1 MDRWRAEEHMPWG
14 RLRRTMTQANL
25 RRHIGATPLRILD
38 AGGGNGLDSIPLAAA
53 GHHVTIVDYS
63 AAMLAEA
70 ARNATAAQAQERVM
84 TRQAE
89 LLALPE
95 LFAQPCF
102 DLVLCHNVLQYVDD
116 VPALLSTVATPL
128 HAGGLLSIMSVNRYA
143 IPYRAAFFR
152 DDLAEAYEKID
163 ARNEPAVLFGTR
175 MNEYAAEEIAAMLP
189 AAGFVA
195 IQDYGIRC
203 MCDYWGD
210 NERKSDPT
218 IFAQL
223 EQLELALSDRHP
235 YKLLARY
242 FQLVARKESDT
253 RPMRRTKRSRASFS
267 RPSTGTTARR

>member
-1 MDRWRAEEHMPWG
+1 MPTTASVFDTSIERWRAEEHQPWG
-14 RLRRTMTQANL
+14 RLRRTVTQANL
-25 RRHIGATPLRILD
+25 REHIDTAPLHILD

-70 ARNATAAQAQERVM
+70 AHNAAAAQSQERLV
-84 TRQAE
+84 TRQAD

-95 LFAQPCF
+95 LFAEPCF

-116 VPALLSTVATPL
+116 VPALLKLVSAPL
-128 HAGGLLSIMSVNRYA
+128 RSGGLLSIMSVNRYA
-143 IPYRAAFFR
+143 IAYRAAFFR

-163 ARNEPAVLFGTR
+163 ARTEPAVLFGTR
-175 MNEYAAEEIAAMLP
+175 MDEYAAEEIAAMLP
-189 AAGFVA
+189 AAGCTA

-210 NERKSDPT
+210 NERKSDPA
-218 IFAQL
+218 IFAQI
-223 EQLELALSDRHP
+223 ERLELTLRDRHP

-242 FQLVARKESDT
+242 FHVVARKEEN
-253 RPMRRTKRSRASFS
+253 P
-267 RPSTGTTARR
+267 